1 MGIPYYFYVI
11 TKTYDGI
18 LTDIIPECDNFMF
31 DFNGLIHPSS
41 QKYLKAPAKDLEKGL
56 LTAIWNDTKDFIKLV
71 KPKKTVHIYI
81 DGVAPIAKM
90 NQQRKRRFHKKF
102 IEGANAL
109 SSHSEVGSANA
120 LSSHSEVGSA
130 NALSSHSEV
139 GSANALSS
147 HSEVGANAL
156 SSHSEVSAWDSN
168 AISPGTTFMTRLHA
182 SIRAHIRYSKDDF
195 VYYFSSSDEVG
206 EGEHKLFANIVQ
218 GETTVIYG
226 MDADLIM
233 LALFSHTKN
242 IYLLREGGECLN
254 IDNLRKGILNDL
266 KNKYNWSITKEALID
281 SYHPSAKQVIES
293 YGVVCFFL
301 GNDFLPHPV
310 SISLKKGGLEDILT
324 EAGKLEGFIVN
335 EESHIEWSAVNSL
348 LSYLGTNENTKIFDI
363 VSQHYNKK
371 KEVESD
377 PFEHDILFR
386 IDRKK
391 WRTHYYK
398 ELFYSD
404 TGVILNSCDL
414 YLKGL
419 LWTFLYYKRKPKD
432 NMWYYPYNY
441 APTMT
446 DVHNCLNSKISCY
459 ETLEKEWKEKYP
471 KDIFCEPIVQLLSIL
486 PRESIDCLPVKYRKA
501 MENPLLDYLYPKTY
515 KIQTFMK
522 THLWECSQVL
532 PPMNIHL
539 CKSVIMSEPKTSS

>member
-18 LTDIIPECDNFMF
+18 LVTDIIPECENLMF

-56 LTAIWNDTKDFIKLV
+56 MTAIWNDTKDLIKLV
-71 KPKKTVHIYI
+71 KPTKTVHIYI
-81 DGVAPIAKM
+81 DGVAPLAKM
-90 NQQRKRRFHKKF
+90 CQQRKRRFHKKV
-102 IEGANAL
+102 IEG
-109 SSHSEVGSANA
+109 V
-120 LSSHSEVGSA
+120 
-130 NALSSHSEV
+130 
-139 GSANALSS
+139 
-147 HSEVGANAL
+147 
-156 SSHSEVSAWDSN
+156 WDSN

-182 SIRAHIRYSKDDF
+182 SIRAHIRYSKEDF
-195 VYYFSSSDEVG
+195 VYYFSSSDEPG
-206 EGEHKLFANIVQ
+206 EGEHKLFANILPS
-218 GETTVIYG
+218 TVIYG

-233 LALFSHTKN
+233 LSLFSHTKQ
-242 IYLLREGGECLN
+242 IYLMRETGECLN
-254 IDNLRKGILNDL
+254 IDNLRVGILKEL
-266 KNKYNWSITKEALID
+266 KNKYSWSITKEALLD
-281 SYHPSAKQVIES
+281 PYHPSAKQAIES

-310 SISLKKGGLEDILT
+310 SISLKKGGLEDILI
-324 EAGKLEGFIVN
+324 EAGKLDGFIVN
-335 EESHIEWSAVNSL
+335 ENSEIEWSYVNDL
-348 LSYLGTNENTKIFDI
+348 VNYLGANENANIFDI
-363 VSQHYNKK
+363 VSAHYNKK
-371 KEVESD
+371 KEVEAD
-377 PFEHDILFR
+377 PFEHEMLFR

-404 TGVILNSCDL
+404 TGVILNACDL

-446 DVHNCLNSKISCY
+446 DLHNCLNSKLSCY
-459 ETLEKEWKEKYP
+459 ETLEKEWKAQYP

-486 PRESIDCLPVKYRKA
+486 PRESIGCLPLKYKKA
-501 MENPLLDYLYPKTY
+501 MENPALDYLYPKTY

-522 THLWECSQVL
+522 TYLWECSQVL
-532 PPMNIHL
+532 PPMNVHL
-539 CKSVIMSEPKTSS
+539 CKSVIMSDPKLSS

>member
-11 TKTYDGI
+11 TKTYNGI
-18 LTDIIPECDNFMF
+18 VTDVIPECDNFML

-41 QKYLKAPAKDLEKGL
+41 QKYMKAPAKDVEKGL
-56 LTAIWNDTKDFIKLV
+56 MTAIWNDTKELIKLV
-71 KPKKTVHIYI
+71 KPKKTVQIYI
-81 DGVAPIAKM
+81 DGVAPLAKM
-90 NQQRKRRFHKKF
+90 IQQRKRRFHKKN
-102 IEGANAL
+102 IEG
-109 SSHSEVGSANA
+109 V
-120 LSSHSEVGSA
+120 
-130 NALSSHSEV
+130 
-139 GSANALSS
+139 
-147 HSEVGANAL
+147 
-156 SSHSEVSAWDSN
+156 WDSN

-182 SIRAHIRYSKDDF
+182 SLRAHIRYSKEDF

-206 EGEHKLFANIVQ
+206 EGEHKLFANIVKD
-218 GETTVIYG
+218 EKTVIYG

-233 LALFSHTKN
+233 LALFSHTKD
-242 IYLLREGGECLN
+242 IYLLRESDENFICLN
-254 IDNLRKGILNDL
+254 IDELRKGILNDL
-266 KNKYNWSITKEALID
+266 KKKYNWNITKEALID

-310 SISLKKGGLEDILT
+310 SISLKKGGLENILN
-324 EAGKLEGFIVN
+324 EAGKLGGFIVN
-335 EESHIEWSAVNSL
+335 NKNEIEWSYINEL
-348 LSYLGTNENTKIFDI
+348 LGYLSVNENEKIFDI
-363 VSQHYNKK
+363 VADHYNKK
-371 KEVESD
+371 YTEVEPD
-377 PFEHDILFR
+377 PFEYDMLFK

-391 WRTHYYK
+391 WRTYYYK

-404 TGVILNSCDL
+404 STVIMTSCDL

-419 LWTFLYYKRKPKD
+419 LWTYLYYKRKPKD

-446 DVHNCLNSKISCY
+446 DVHNCLNTKMLCY

-486 PRESIDCLPVKYRKA
+486 PRESIGCIPLKYKKA
-501 MENPLLDYLYPKTY
+501 MENPALDYLYPKDY

-522 THLWECSQVL
+522 TKIWECSQVL
-532 PPMNIHL
+532 PPINIEL
-539 CKSVIMSEPKTSS
+539 CKSIIKNS

>member
-18 LTDIIPECDNFMF
+18 LTDIIPVCDNFML

-41 QKYLKAPAKDLEKGL
+41 QKYLKAPAKDVEKGL
-56 LTAIWNDTKDFIKLV
+56 LTAIWNDTKELIKLV
-71 KPKKTVHIYI
+71 KPKKTVHICI
-81 DGVAPIAKM
+81 DGVAPLAKM
-90 NQQRKRRFHKKF
+90 NQQRKRRFHKKYV
-102 IEGANAL
+102 EG
-109 SSHSEVGSANA
+109 S
-120 LSSHSEVGSA
+120 
-130 NALSSHSEV
+130 
-139 GSANALSS
+139 
-147 HSEVGANAL
+147 
-156 SSHSEVSAWDSN
+156 WDSN

-182 SIRAHIRYSKDDF
+182 SIRAHIRYSKDEF

-206 EGEHKLFANIVQ
+206 EGEHKIFANIVQ
-218 GETTVIYG
+218 GDTTVIYG

-242 IYLLREGGECLN
+242 IYLLRESDGAFVCLN
-254 IDNLRKGILNDL
+254 IDNLRKGILTDL
-266 KNKYNWSITKEALID
+266 KTKYKWNISKEALND
-281 SYHPSAKQVIES
+281 SYHPSAKHVIES

-324 EAGKLEGFIVN
+324 EAGKLDGFIVN
-335 EESHIEWSAVNSL
+335 ENCEIVWSYINELVN
-348 LSYLGTNENTKIFDI
+348 YLGVNENAKIFDI
-363 VSQHYNKK
+363 VSAHYNKK
-371 KEVESD
+371 KEVDTD
-377 PFEHDILFR
+377 PFEHDMLFR

-391 WRTHYYK
+391 WRTYYYK

-404 TGVILNSCDL
+404 TSVIMRSCDL
-414 YLKGL
+414 YIKGI

-446 DVHNCLNSKISCY
+446 DVHNCLNSKLSCY
-459 ETLEKEWKEKYP
+459 ETLEKEWKIKYP

-486 PRESIDCLPVKYRKA
+486 PRESSGCLPLKYKKA
-501 MENPLLDYLYPKTY
+501 MDSPALDYLYPKQY

-532 PPMNIHL
+532 PPMNVEL
-539 CKSVIMSEPKTSS
+539 CKLVIMSEPKTSS